1 MTCTT
6 VIQYNDNTLK
16 NTYLSD
22 IFLLDLNQSSKKTY
36 FLRQYIK
43 NTVDNIHHPEFM
55 KQWNYNMD
63 KAEYEFKL
71 EMRVTFTSDR
81 SVIDS

>member
-55 KQWNYNMD
+55 K
-63 KAEYEFKL
+63 
-71 EMRVTFTSDR
+71 
-81 SVIDS
+81 